1 MSLKQNANP
10 LAYRSKLDALPHCEQ
25 LGDLPVP
32 LLQNWVTG
40 SWNGDSKAW
49 KCSVI
54 KTAMT
59 KDKQLSGKNIQGKEN
74 LEM

>member
-32 LLQNWVTG
+32 LLQN
-40 SWNGDSKAW
+40 
-49 KCSVI
+49 
-54 KTAMT
+54 
-59 KDKQLSGKNIQGKEN
+59 
-74 LEM
+74 